1 MLPFFEQARAVLDD
15 VAREQERPIIEAAQ
29 CIAESL
35 QAGGIL
41 HVFGTGHSHLIA
53 EELMYRAGGLA
64 PVNAILFPALMQHE
78 GPVSSTRLERLR
90 GLAEVVFRQHDLRT
104 GECVIVVS
112 NSGKN
117 AVPLEFA
124 ALAKKHGLAT
134 IALTSRAQSDAAEL
148 PEGFERRLH
157 EVCDITIDNGGVPG
171 DSALD
176 VPGTSVRMCGMSTL
190 ANVAIVQEI
199 AYQAACILAAA
210 GEEPPVFK
218 SANLPGGDEWN
229 AALLERYRDRIAFR

>member
-1 MLPFFEQARAVLDD
+1 MLPFFEQARVSLDD
-15 VAREQERPIIEAAQ
+15 VSRDQERPIVAAAQ
-29 CIAESL
+29 RIADSL
-35 QAGGIL
+35 QAGGVL

-78 GPVSSTRLERLR
+78 GPISSTRLERLR
-90 GLAEVVFRQHDLRT
+90 GLAEVVFQQQDLRE
-104 GECVIVVS
+104 GECVIIVS

-124 ALAKKHGLAT
+124 ALAKERGLIT

-148 PEGFERRLH
+148 PDGFEKRLY
-157 EVCDITIDNGGVPG
+157 EVCDIALDNGGVPG
-171 DSALD
+171 DAALD

-190 ANVAIVQEI
+190 ANVAIVQEVT
-199 AYQAACILAAA
+199 YQAACIMASA

-218 SANLPGGDEWN
+218 SANLSGGDEWN
-229 AALLERYRDRIAFR
+229 AALIERYRDRIPFR